1 MHTNVMFTNIVEG
14 ETNWLIKPSRK
25 RIMDRIP
32 LLMGPLNSKVR
43 IDDVDTAIYTKCSI
57 GSIKSTEHKGTW
69 TDTLLPQ
76 FG

>member
-1 MHTNVMFTNIVEG
+1 MHNNVMFTNIVEG

-25 RIMDRIP
+25 RIMDRIS

-43 IDDVDTAIYTKCSI
+43 IDDADTTIYTKCSI